1 MDVHYHRGQGALGLM
16 DLIRIYYNKF
26 SWDKS
31 MFHAYHKNLRC
42 TVEDIDQL
50 NSRMPVGRKIGASV
64 GVLLNGN
71 IGFFQIIEVLV
82 NGLFHRKNSF
92 ECQF

>member
-31 MFHAYHKNLRC
+31 MFHASHKNLRC

-64 GVLLNGN
+64 GV
-71 IGFFQIIEVLV
+71 IV
-82 NGLFHRKNSF
+82 NEKKEQENKN
-92 ECQF
+92 QLKKNRGMKR